1 MVGLGDGTKIWS
13 TAIKSLTC
21 VEPEKENSYT
31 LKRLVYGA
39 KNGGR

>member
-1 MVGLGDGTKIWS
+1 MVGLGDGTK
-13 TAIKSLTC
+13 KSLTC